1 MKNIAVFPGSFD
13 PITKG
18 HESII
23 KRALPLFDHMVVG
36 IGVNAK
42 KPGLFPPE
50 QREKWIA
57 TLFRD
62 DDRVS
67 VQRFEGLT
75 VTFCRSVNARYIV
88 RGLRNINDFEF
99 EKSIAQMNRSMAPEI
114 ETVTLITEAEL
125 ASISSTIVRDIIR
138 NEGDPSPFLPAGI
151 DIDGNAT

>member
-1 MKNIAVFPGSFD
+1 MRNIAVFPGSFD

-23 KRALPLFDHMVVG
+23 KRALPLFDHLVVG
-36 IGVNAK
+36 IGMNAK
-42 KPGLFPPE
+42 KSGLFPLE
-50 QREKWIA
+50 QREKWIE

-99 EKSIAQMNRSMAPEI
+99 EKNIAQMNRSMAPEI
-114 ETVTLITEAEL
+114 ETITLITEAEL

-138 NEGDPSPFLPAGI
+138 NDGDPSPFLPAGI
-151 DIDGNAT
+151 DIEKDST